1 MKVLNFLEKQW
12 KLITGVLAFVI
23 ILGAAFVFAS
33 YKNEQKEKKAQE
45 SYFAVE
51 KKLFELKAKKET
63 KPTSKNDKK
72 PQPEIAVDFS
82 QIKKELEAIIQTH
95 QGTVASQMAAIH
107 LSSLLV
113 EEKQFD
119 LALENLK
126 KAQNS
131 KKGLVST
138 LVEQQIGQLMA
149 DQNNC
154 QEAVNVWQ
162 KIINRKEASFIHNE
176 VKLQQALCYTKMND
190 LKKAEDILTQLANQV
205 ANPDVNEMSNAKEA
219 EKYLRFIQFK
229 KASGT

>member
-12 KLITGVLAFVI
+12 KLITGALAFVI
-23 ILGAAFVFAS
+23 ILGGIFIFVS

-63 KPTSKNDKK
+63 KPTSSKDKK
-72 PQPEIAVDFS
+72 NQPEAPVDFT
-82 QIKKELEAIIQTH
+82 QIKKDLENVIQIH
-95 QGTVASQMAAIH
+95 PGTVASQMAAIH
-107 LSSLLV
+107 LSSMLI
-113 EEKQFD
+113 EDKQFD

-162 KIINRKEASFIHNE
+162 KIVNRKEASFIHNE

-205 ANPDVNEMSNAKEA
+205 ANPGMNEASNAKEA
-219 EKYLRFIQFK
+219 EKYLRLIQFK